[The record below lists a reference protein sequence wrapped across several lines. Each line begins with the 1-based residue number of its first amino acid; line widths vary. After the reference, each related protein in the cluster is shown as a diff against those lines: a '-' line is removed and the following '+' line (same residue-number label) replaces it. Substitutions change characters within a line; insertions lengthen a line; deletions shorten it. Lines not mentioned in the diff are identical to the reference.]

1 MLHPLRLT
9 NRPNSSSV
17 EFRNPITV
25 GRCHAMSTMSC
36 LVGSRPRFR
45 GSLSVFVTLFSCRRK
60 YDFMAWL
67 AVETAHPEQHES
79 LRRVQ
84 RNASGELTGCI
95 VLHNWEISL
104 ANLAA
109 SNLKRSRTLPN
120 RSREDRIRDWQLK
133 RPR

>member
-1 MLHPLRLT
+1 MSQLGNLRL
-9 NRPNSSSV
+9 RKRLSPSSV
-17 EFRNPITV
+17 SPEF
-25 GRCHAMSTMSC
+25 AQK
-36 LVGSRPRFR
+36 
-45 GSLSVFVTLFSCRRK
+45 RK
-60 YDFMAWL
+60 
-67 AVETAHPEQHES
+67 
-79 LRRVQ
+79 VQ